1 MEIVYTLQAK
11 EDLDYWKKVN
21 NDLILRKIRQ
31 LIESIIENPYK
42 GIGKPEPLKHNFSG
56 CWSRRINQEHRLIYE
71 IESQKVTVLSLKG
84 HY

>member
-56 CWSRRINQEHRLIYE
+56 CWSRRINQEHGLIYE